1 MEEKPTNELN
11 SILENTHPDQLGS
24 FLKDNRRYMADDK
37 KGFYY
42 YFKDV
47 LYEKRIKLK
56 DVYLYA
62 DVSETYGSKI
72 VTMEKHTKNRDL
84 IIRLCLAGH
93 FTWDETN
100 RALKL
105 YGMSELYAKDPRDA
119 CLIVAINH
127 RKYDI
132 NEVNEMLIE
141 QEMDILSKDEQK

>member
-1 MEEKPTNELN
+1 MQEKPTNELN
-11 SILENTHPDQLGS
+11 QLLENTHPEELGS
-24 FLKDNRRYMADDK
+24 FLKENSRYMADDK

-47 LYEKRIKLK
+47 LYEKKIKLK

-72 VTMEKHTKNRDL
+72 ITMEKHTKNRDL

-93 FTWDETN
+93 FTWNETD

-105 YGMSELYAKDPRDA
+105 YGMTELYSKDPRDA

-127 RKYDI
+127 RKFDI

-141 QEMDILSKDEQK
+141 QGMDKLSIDEQK

>member
-1 MEEKPTNELN
+1 MQEKPTNELN
-11 SILENTHPDQLGS
+11 HMLENTHPEELGS
-24 FLKDNRRYMADDK
+24 FLKENSRYMADDK

-47 LYEKRIKLK
+47 LYEKKIKLK

-93 FTWDETN
+93 FTWNETD

-105 YGMSELYAKDPRDA
+105 YGMTELYSKDPRDA

-127 RKYDI
+127 RKFDI

-141 QEMDILSKDEQK
+141 QGMDKLSKDEQK

>member
-1 MEEKPTNELN
+1 MSTGMFFRSHFWPK
-11 SILENTHPDQLGS
+11 GS
-24 FLKDNRRYMADDK
+24 
-37 KGFYY
+37 GF
-42 YFKDV
+42 

-105 YGMSELYAKDPRDA
+105 YGMTELYAKDPRDA

-141 QEMDILSKDEQK
+141 QGMDILSKDEQK

>member
-11 SILENTHPDQLGS
+11 SILENTHPDQLSS
-24 FLKDNRRYMADDK
+24 FLKDNSRYMADDK

-105 YGMSELYAKDPRDA
+105 YGMTELYAKDPRDA

-141 QEMDILSKDEQK
+141 QGMDILSKDEQK